1 MESTGRK
8 DTVRPNGTDPDIKT
22 ILMQIYR
29 GRKTI
34 YYALAVAFV
43 LAIILVILTPRQ
55 YDTKVVLLAE
65 SNARSSASGLLGQL
79 GSMSGVNIGNLL
91 GLNLGNPSSNEALTS
106 DLYPEVVKSTPF
118 LLDVL
123 QQKITDSR
131 NHKTMTVEEYLKKY
145 THPSPAGIPGY
156 ILNKMRRKHKNIL
169 YVKHFRKGVI
179 KLSREQEDLLKTLN
193 DMIQVEVQDQ
203 GNKLLKRKSKVFS
216 VTVEA
221 QDPLVSALLA
231 DSVVSCLKR
240 YVVNYN
246 TRKAQKD
253 LKFIKTLFL
262 KAKKDFYAR
271 QKALADYSD
280 SNSNVILASV
290 KIQKE
295 RLQKE
300 YDLAASVYTS
310 LARMLEKAKIQVQDR
325 TPVLTILQPPVV
337 PLKKS
342 APKTTLI
349 IIEML
354 LVGGFVGFSIELIK
368 VMLHPP
374 DGG

>member
-1 MESTGRK
+1 MK
-8 DTVRPNGTDPDIKT
+8 DKADTTKNAEMDIKI
-22 ILMQIYR
+22 ILKQVYR

-34 YYALAVAFV
+34 YYALGIAFV
-43 LAIILVILTPRQ
+43 LAVFLVMITPRK
-55 YDTKVVLLAE
+55 YDTKVLLLAE
-65 SNARSSASGLLGQL
+65 SNSRSGASGLLGQL
-79 GSMSGVNIGNLL
+79 GAMSEMNIGSLL
-91 GLNLGNPSSNEALTS
+91 GLNMGSSSSNDALTS

-123 QQKITDSR
+123 QQKVTDSR
-131 NHKTMTVEEYLKKY
+131 NHKTITVSEYLRKY
-145 THPSPAGIPGY
+145 SNPSPAGLPAY
-156 ILNKMRRKHKNIL
+156 LLRKIIGEKDHTGEIKN
-169 YVKHFRKGVI
+169 FQKGVI
-179 KLSREQEDLLKTLN
+179 KLSKGQSDLLKTL
-193 DMIQVEVQDQ
+193 DEMIQVEVQSQ
-203 GNKLLKRKSKVFS
+203 GNKLLKQKSKIFS
-216 VTVEA
+216 VNVEA

-253 LKFIKTLFL
+253 LNFIKAQFL
-262 KAKKDFYAR
+262 KAKRNFYAA

-290 KIQKE
+290 NIQRE

-300 YDLAASVYTS
+300 YNLSASVYTS
-310 LARMLEKAKIQVQDR
+310 LARLLEKAKIQVQDH
-325 TPVLTILQPPVV
+325 TPVLTVIEPPVV

-354 LVGGFVGFSIELIK
+354 LVGGFIGFCIELVKI
-368 VMLHPP
+368 MRHPS
-374 DGG
+374 GNG